1 MNEPTERAD
10 KFLWGVRL
18 YKSRTMAT
26 EACEKKQ
33 VIVNDITIKASRQ
46 LREGEIFKIKHP
58 PVYRIYKIKQIL
70 HNRVGAALVP
80 EYLEEITPLEDLET
94 LELIRKSV
102 FLKRDRGTGRPTK
115 KDRRDLKD
123 YFEGEE

>member
-10 KFLWGVRL
+10 KFLWSVRL
-18 YKSRTMAT
+18 FKTRAMAT

-33 VIVNDITIKASRQ
+33 VIVNDITIKPSRQ
-46 LREGEIFKIKHP
+46 LKAGEVFKVKHP
-58 PVYRIYKIKQIL
+58 PIYRIYKIKQIL

-80 EYLEEITPLEDLET
+80 EYLEEITPKEDIET
-94 LELIRKSV
+94 LELINKSV

-115 KDRRDLKD
+115 KERRDLSD
-123 YFEGEE
+123 YFESD

>member
-10 KFLWGVRL
+10 KFLWSVRL
-18 YKSRTMAT
+18 YKTRTMAT
-26 EACEKKQ
+26 EACDKKQ
-33 VIVNDITIKASRQ
+33 VVVNDITVKPSRQ
-46 LREGEIFKIKHP
+46 LKEGDIFRIKHP
-58 PVYRIYKIKQIL
+58 PINRVYKIKQIL
-70 HNRVGAALVP
+70 HNRVGAVSVP
-80 EYLEEITPLEDLET
+80 EYLEEITSQEDLET

-102 FLKRDRGTGRPTK
+102 FLKRDSGTGRPTK